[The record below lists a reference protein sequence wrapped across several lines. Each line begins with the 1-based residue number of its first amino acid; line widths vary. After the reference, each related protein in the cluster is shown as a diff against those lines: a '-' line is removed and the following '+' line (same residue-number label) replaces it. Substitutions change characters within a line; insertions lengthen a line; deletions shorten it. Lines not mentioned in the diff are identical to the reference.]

1 VPQDPNVHPHWAAET
16 KQIAKNLG
24 RLDYFQVLG
33 ASRDAPLPELKAKY
47 HQLQRNYHPDS
58 FFTSPDAELREAV
71 KAIAKR
77 VAEAYVILRDPE
89 KRVKYTRDIT
99 GPDRARR
106 LRYTEESE
114 REAREEKETAIAK
127 TAQGRQLWS
136 KAQAALRRGDLAGA
150 ERDLKT
156 ALIFEAD
163 NERFREKLEE
173 LRRRLAAGRTEPG

>member
-1 VPQDPNVHPHWAAET
+1 MPTDPNVHPHWAAET
-16 KQIAKNLG
+16 KQIAQNLH

-33 ASRDAPLPELKAKY
+33 ATRDAPLAELKAKY

-58 FFTSPDAELREAV
+58 FFTSPDLELRDAV

-77 VAEAYVILRDPE
+77 VAEAYVILRDPD
-89 KRVKYTRDIT
+89 KRVKYTRDIS
-99 GPDRARR
+99 GPERAQR
-106 LRYTEESE
+106 LRYTDESE
-114 REAREEKETAIAK
+114 REARQEKEVAIAK

-136 KAQAALRRGDLAGA
+136 KANEALRRGDLAGA

-163 NERFREKLEE
+163 NARFRELLEA
-173 LRRRLAAGRTEPG
+173 LRARQSGGA